1 VRDAALDKSRTL
13 MDSVYPSAALRG
25 RLCEIGIPLERHDMQ
40 SLGALVV
47 LNLGHWAVR
56 GETADTL
63 AETIL
68 ALASTRVLEIP
79 EHW

>member
-1 VRDAALDKSRTL
+1 
-13 MDSVYPSAALRG
+13 VYPSPALRG
-25 RLCEIGIPLERHDMQ
+25 RLCEIGIPLERHDSR
-40 SLGALVV
+40 SLGALVE

-68 ALASTRVLEIP
+68 ALAATRILELP
-79 EHW
+79 EDW